1 MYIHLCF
8 VVVENTYHSW
18 HSLDTGFNLE
28 GIDLNKQD
36 VDIVFETNSHIPV
49 AFSVEIQ
56 LLSRKVDKVK

>member
-1 MYIHLCF
+1 M
-8 VVVENTYHSW
+8 VENASHSW
-18 HSLDTGFNLE
+18 HSPDTGFNLE

-36 VDIVFETNSHIPV
+36 VDIVFETNSNTPV